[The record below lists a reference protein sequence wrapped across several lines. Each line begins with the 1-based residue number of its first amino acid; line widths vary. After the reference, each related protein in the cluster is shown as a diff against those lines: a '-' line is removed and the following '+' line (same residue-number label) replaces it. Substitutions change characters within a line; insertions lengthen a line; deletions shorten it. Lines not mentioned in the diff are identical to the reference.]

1 MDSGL
6 GSDEERR
13 SRTKEQKQRHNQQ
26 LLSGCFIDA
35 ATLSDDTEVSPDQ
48 RRNHER
54 RQGALLFQSS
64 IPQFSMLQM
73 PAQHLSVSCTSIPTS
88 YSTDNT
94 TPYNSIVHLDHEN
107 GSQKPSLGFYVDLS
121 EVGEPETEENE
132 EQMASTTSTT
142 TTKKNI
148 FSMVIDF
155 EAPKKDKPICLS
167 SSLRNGKKLKNG
179 DATTSATNGKGKCNL
194 NSEQCIKENGGIHD
208 AIIESQCSTQY
219 DDSPILY
226 DEARS
231 QSMDPIK
238 DCEDDSV
245 GVINIDKNN
254 SDCVNGDELTNHGL
268 NVKMENIKQDEDD
281 DDNESNIIMVISYNI
296 FTLQKKKR
304 TT

>member
-35 ATLSDDTEVSPDQ
+35 AALSDDTEVSPDQ

-73 PAQHLSVSCTSIPTS
+73 PAQQLSVSCTSIPTAAS

-121 EVGEPETEENE
+121 EVGEPETTENE
-132 EQMASTTSTT
+132 EPATS
-142 TTKKNI
+142 TKKNI

-155 EAPKKDKPICLS
+155 EAPKKDKPVCLS
-167 SSLRNGKKLKNG
+167 SSLRNGKKVKNT
-179 DATTSATNGKGKCNL
+179 DATTSTNGKGKCNL
-194 NSEQCIKENGGIHD
+194 NSEQHIKENGSIHD
-208 AIIESQCSTQY
+208 TITESQCSTQN
-219 DDSPILY
+219 DSPRLY

-231 QSMDPIK
+231 QSIDHIK
-238 DCEDDSV
+238 DCDDSESV
-245 GVINIDKNN
+245 LNIDKKN
-254 SDCVNGDELTNHGL
+254 SSAINDDITTCG
-268 NVKMENIKQDEDD
+268 MNIKQETLKQEEDDNEDD
-281 DDNESNIIMVISYNI
+281 DDGSESNIMVNSYVLRI
-296 FTLQKKKR
+296 LIYICKSDK
-304 TT
+304 